1 MSGTTVKAEHVNPFI
16 LATMEMFTKM
26 MKVEVAPGKI
36 ALKKDAR
43 LSYDISGVIGLSGG
57 ARGTVAL
64 CFPKEVAVK
73 AANRFMQSDYADLG
87 EEVASAIGEL
97 ANIVAGRAKQGL
109 EQFKISISLPSVI
122 LGQSHRI
129 LEPKDALSFV
139 IPFECELGKFELTVS
154 LKSVA

>member
-1 MSGTTVKAEHVNPFI
+1 MVKAEHVNPFI
-16 LATMEMFTKM
+16 LATMEMFKKM
-26 MKVEVAPGKI
+26 MLVEATPGKI

-73 AANRFMQSDYADLG
+73 TANKFMQSDYADLG

-122 LGQSHRI
+122 LGPAHRI
-129 LEPKDALSFV
+129 LEPKDALSFI
-139 IPFECELGKFELTVS
+139 IPFETELGKFELAVS
-154 LKSVA
+154 LKSGA